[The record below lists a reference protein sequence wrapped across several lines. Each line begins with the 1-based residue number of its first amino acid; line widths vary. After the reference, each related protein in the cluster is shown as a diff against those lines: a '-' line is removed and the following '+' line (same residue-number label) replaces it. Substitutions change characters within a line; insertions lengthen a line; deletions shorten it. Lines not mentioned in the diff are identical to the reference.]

1 MKTPKTVSE
10 LLAVIKNAANDFG
23 FKEGENGIFRDCIS
37 SSSAKDEIREV
48 KDNDANFWFGF
59 VREDQPTGG
68 AYSGLSYVI
77 FPEHDKTRCLVSI
90 CIGSSSIGQDG
101 ELASNPG
108 FRRSF
113 MRLVKKGE
121 PNIKSFFS
129 LRFDDMETS
138 TPGLQEELYNEDAI
152 YEDVLIN
159 TTTKYNADDSKEAP
173 GLLPAVLLVDYSTDD
188 GWNHILAWLAQYA
201 SWRNWDKY
209 KKGTD
214 KAKATKSI
222 KDTIESCKVSAEC
235 PTPTEIKQIL
245 DKHKYV
251 ILQGAPGCGKT
262 WSVNKVSEEFG
273 EYVAFT
279 QFHAETS
286 YSDFVYGIRP
296 TLDGSTLAY
305 KGVKGVLLEAIEK
318 AQEAAKENKNALLI
332 IDEIN
337 RANLAN
343 VLGPVFYLFEDD
355 AKRDH
360 ELKIGTVYDEEK
372 KEEIDITLKKLPDNL
387 YVLATMNTADKS
399 LAVVDFALR
408 RRFAWVTLRPHLLEK
423 EVFPNF
429 DSDFFSQIDNLF
441 IKYATDEELNLQPGQ
456 SYFMDKNNRKENI
469 KYGLMPL
476 MKEYFAEGYLL
487 SAKEEFA
494 QLLSSESRE
503 YMYE

>member
-1 MKTPKTVSE
+1 MKAPKNLKE
-10 LLAVIKNAANDFG
+10 LLANIKDKAKDFG

-37 SSSAKDEIREV
+37 SSSKKTEIRDV
-48 KDNDANFWFGF
+48 KENDANFWFGF
-59 VREDQPTGG
+59 VREDQQTGG
-68 AYSGLSYVI
+68 AYSGLSYVV
-77 FPEHDKTRCLVSI
+77 FPEHDNTRCLVSI
-90 CIGSSSIGQDG
+90 GIGSSSIGQDG

-113 MRLVKKGE
+113 MRLVKKDR
-121 PNIKSFFS
+121 PSIKAFFS

-138 TPGLQEELYNEDAI
+138 TPRLQEEINNEKAD
-152 YEDVLIN
+152 YEDVLIK
-159 TTTKYNADDSKEAP
+159 TTTKYNADDNKEAP
-173 GLLPAVLLVDYSTDD
+173 GLLPAALLVDYSTKE
-188 GWNHILAWLAQYA
+188 GWNHIVAWLAQYA
-201 SWRNWDKY
+201 NWRNWDKY
-209 KKGTD
+209 KKGTE

-222 KDTIESCKVSAEC
+222 NDAIEVCKVSAEC
-235 PTPTEIKQIL
+235 PTPADIKQIL

-262 WSVNKVSEEFG
+262 WSVNKVSETFG
-273 EYVAFT
+273 EFVTFT

-318 AQEAAKENKNALLI
+318 AEMAAKDNKNALLI

-343 VLGPVFYLFEDD
+343 VLGPVFYLFENDTI
-355 AKRDH
+355 REH
-360 ELKIGTVYDEEK
+360 ELKIGTEYDEK
-372 KEEIDITLKKLPDNL
+372 KEEEKDITLKKLPDNF

-408 RRFAWVTLRPHLLEK
+408 RRFAWVTLRPHQLDKK
-423 EVFPNF
+423 EFPNF
-429 DSDFFSQIDNLF
+429 DSEFFEEVDKLF
-441 IKYATDEELNLQPGQ
+441 VNYATDEELNLQPGQ
-456 SYFMDKNNRKENI
+456 SYFMDKNNRKESI

-487 SAKEEFA
+487 PAKEEFA
-494 QLLSSESRE
+494 QLLSSESDE